1 MKNDYNNSSFISDFL
16 NSINI
21 VDVVQ
26 NYINVSKK
34 GQNYWALCPFHAD
47 KNPSLSVSQTKH
59 IFKCFVCNTKG
70 NAINFVML
78 FKKCSFID
86 ALKEIKTILNI
97 DNPSLENYIN
107 NSSNVNKEELEIF
120 EINKKAAFF
129 YHRTLFNKE
138 SEHCL
143 NYLKSRNIDE
153 NIIDFY
159 ELGFTPKNTNRDY
172 LLKLFEMSNKEKNGE
187 PYLLL
192 KAGLAT
198 LNDKENFIDFFFDR
212 LIIPIKNEQGYIV
225 GFSGRSLNKNDK
237 VKYLNTKTTEFFKKE
252 NILFNF
258 FSFDKSSYDE
268 IYVVEGYMDVF
279 AFKRLGI
286 HNVVASMGTA
296 FTANQINLIKKFP
309 NVKRI
314 ILCLDNDSA
323 GINAT
328 ISLSEKLIKNNFD
341 IFVVKP
347 YDSKYKDIDELT
359 RNFSQ
364 EECLKL
370 VNNQIGLVEYKIETL
385 KRMNLS
391 YKEK

>member
-1 MKNDYNNSSFISDFL
+1 
-16 NSINI
+16 
-21 VDVVQ
+21 
-26 NYINVSKK
+26 INVSKK

-47 KNPSLSVSQTKH
+47 NNPSLSISPSKH

-70 NAINFVML
+70 HAINFVML
-78 FKKCSFID
+78 FKKCSFVET
-86 ALKEIKTILNI
+86 LKEIKTILNI
-97 DNPSLENYIN
+97 DDPNLEKYIN
-107 NSSNVNKEELEIF
+107 NSSNVNKEELEIY
-120 EINKKAAFF
+120 EVNKKAAFF

-143 NYLKSRNIDE
+143 NYLKSRDIDE
-153 NIIDFY
+153 NLIDFY
-159 ELGFTPKNTNRDY
+159 ELGFTPKNPNRDY
-172 LLKLFEMSNKEKNGE
+172 LLKLFEIANKEKSGE

-192 KAGLAT
+192 KAGLVT
-198 LNDKENFIDFFFDR
+198 LNDKENFIDFFHDR
-212 LIIPIKNEQGYIV
+212 LIIPIKNEHGYIV

-279 AFKRLGI
+279 ALKKLGI

-296 FTANQINLIKKFP
+296 FTDNQINLIRKYK
-309 NVKRI
+309 NIKRI
-314 ILCLDNDSA
+314 ILCLDNDAA
-323 GINAT
+323 GISAT

-347 YDSKYKDIDELT
+347 FDSKYKDVDELA
-359 RNFSQ
+359 RSLNQ
-364 EECLKL
+364 EESLKL
-370 VNNQIGLVEYKIETL
+370 INNQIGLIEYKIET
-385 KRMNLS
+385 
-391 YKEK
+391 